1 MKRMILFLGLGS
13 LLTLSCTKRNTT
25 IIGGAD
31 QPTAI
36 FIADSLT
43 LQGKGLEL
51 TCQMHR
57 LANNET
63 YIKYCSHSDEINK
76 LAAHIGRTDYSV
88 PKKIFA
94 ISHLK
99 SIQNFETD
107 STIRT
112 LLADKMVRTIP
123 SLINAQS
130 GSTTLAAT
138 TLFVTEDVFL
148 HNSLKESTIYLYVYE
163 GDCSSMVLFQ
173 PHKDHIVQAH
183 ACFVIHSLL
192 KTIQSADDVKRF
204 FKETIQLEGIMVQ
217 ELTTTSKS

>member
-36 FIADSLT
+36 FITDPLT

>member
-36 FIADSLT
+36 FITDPLT
-43 LQGKGLEL
+43 LQEKGLEL
-51 TCQMHR
+51 TCQMHC
-57 LANNET
+57 LANNEA

>member
-13 LLTLSCTKRNTT
+13 LLTLSCTKRYTT
-25 IIGGAD
+25 IIGGANH
-31 QPTAI
+31 PTAI

-192 KTIQSADDVKRF
+192 KTIQSADDIKRF

>member
-1 MKRMILFLGLGS
+1 MKRIILFLGLGS
-13 LLTLSCTKRNTT
+13 LLTLSCVKRNTT

-36 FIADSLT
+36 FVADHLT
-43 LQGKGLEL
+43 LQEKGLEL
-51 TCQMHR
+51 TRQMHR

-76 LAAHIGRTDYSV
+76 LAAHIARTDYSM
-88 PKKIFA
+88 PRKIFA
-94 ISHLK
+94 IRHLN
-99 SIQNFETD
+99 SIQDFGAD
-107 STIRT
+107 STIRA

-138 TLFVTEDVFL
+138 SLFVTEDVFL
-148 HNSLKESTIYLYVYE
+148 HNSLKESTIYLYIYE

-173 PHKDHIVQAH
+173 PHKDHIVQAY
-183 ACFVIHSLL
+183 ASFVIHPLL
-192 KTIQSADDVKRF
+192 KTIHSADDVKRF

-217 ELTTTSKS
+217 ELTITNKP

>member
-1 MKRMILFLGLGS
+1 MKRMILLLSLGCI
-13 LLTLSCTKRNTT
+13 LTLSCAKRNTT

-36 FIADSLT
+36 FVADHLT
-43 LQGKGLEL
+43 LQEKGLEL

-57 LANNET
+57 LANNEA

-76 LAAHIGRTDYSV
+76 LAAHIARTDYSM
-88 PKKIFA
+88 PRKIFA
-94 ISHLK
+94 IRHLN
-99 SIQNFETD
+99 SIQDFETD
-107 STIRT
+107 STIRA

-138 TLFVTEDVFL
+138 SLFVTEDVFL
-148 HNSLKESTIYLYVYE
+148 HNSLKESTIYLYIYE

-173 PHKDHIVQAH
+173 PHKDHIVQAY
-183 ACFVIHSLL
+183 ACFVIHPLL
-192 KTIQSADDVKRF
+192 KTIHSADDVKRF

>member
-13 LLTLSCTKRNTT
+13 LLTLSCTKRYTT

-63 YIKYCSHSDEINK
+63 DIKYCSHSDEINK

-163 GDCSSMVLFQ
+163 GDCCSMVLFQ

>member
-1 MKRMILFLGLGS
+1 MKRMILLLSLGC
-13 LLTLSCTKRNTT
+13 LLTLSCTKRYTT

-112 LLADKMVRTIP
+112 LLADKMMRTIP

-138 TLFVTEDVFL
+138 SLFVTEDVFL

-192 KTIQSADDVKRF
+192 KTIQSADDIKRF

>member
-13 LLTLSCTKRNTT
+13 LLTLSCTKRYTT

-63 YIKYCSHSDEINK
+63 DIKYCSHSDEINK

>member
-1 MKRMILFLGLGS
+1 MKRMILFLGLGC
-13 LLTLSCTKRNTT
+13 LLTLSCAKRNTT

-36 FIADSLT
+36 FVADHLSL
-43 LQGKGLEL
+43 QEKGLEL
-51 TCQMHR
+51 IRQMHR
-57 LANNET
+57 LANNEA

-76 LAAHIGRTDYSV
+76 LAEHIARTDYSV
-88 PKKIFA
+88 PRKIFA

-99 SIQNFETD
+99 SIQDFETD
-107 STIRT
+107 STIRA

-138 TLFVTEDVFL
+138 SLFVTEDVFL
-148 HNSLKESTIYLYVYE
+148 HNYLKESTIYLYIYE

-173 PHKDHIVQAH
+173 PHKDHIVQAY
-183 ACFVIHSLL
+183 ACFVIHPLL
-192 KTIQSADDVKRF
+192 KTIHSADDVKRF

-217 ELTTTSKS
+217 ELTITNKS

>member
-13 LLTLSCTKRNTT
+13 LLTLSCTKRYTT

-43 LQGKGLEL
+43 LQEKGLEL
-51 TCQMHR
+51 TGQMHC
-57 LANNET
+57 LANNEA

>member
-13 LLTLSCTKRNTT
+13 LLTLSCTKRYTT

-183 ACFVIHSLL
+183 ACFVIHPLL
-192 KTIQSADDVKRF
+192 KTIDSADDVKRF

-217 ELTTTSKS
+217 ELTTGKS

>member
-1 MKRMILFLGLGS
+1 MKRMILFFGLGC
-13 LLTLSCTKRNTT
+13 LLTLSCAKRNTT

-43 LQGKGLEL
+43 LQEKGLEL
-51 TCQMHR
+51 TRQMHC
-57 LANNET
+57 LANNEA

-76 LAAHIGRTDYSV
+76 LATHIARTDYSV
-88 PKKIFA
+88 PRKIFA
-94 ISHLK
+94 ISHFK
-99 SIQNFETD
+99 SIQDFETD
-107 STIRT
+107 ITIRT
-112 LLADKMVRTIP
+112 LLADKMIRTIP

>member
-1 MKRMILFLGLGS
+1 MKRMILFLGLGC
-13 LLTLSCTKRNTT
+13 LLTLSCAKRNTT

-36 FIADSLT
+36 FVTDHLT
-43 LQGKGLEL
+43 LQEKGLEL
-51 TCQMHR
+51 TRQMHR
-57 LANNET
+57 LANNEA

-76 LAAHIGRTDYSV
+76 QAAHIARTNYSM
-88 PKKIFA
+88 PRKIFA

-99 SIQNFETD
+99 SIQDFEAD

-130 GSTTLAAT
+130 GSTTLT
-138 TLFVTEDVFL
+138 TTSLFVTEDVFL
-148 HNSLKESTIYLYVYE
+148 HNYLKESTIYLYIYE

-173 PHKDHIVQAH
+173 PHKDHIVQAY
-183 ACFVIHSLL
+183 ASFVIHPLL
-192 KTIQSADDVKRF
+192 KTIHSADDVKRF

-217 ELTTTSKS
+217 ELTITNKS

>member
-13 LLTLSCTKRNTT
+13 LLTLSCTKRYTT
-25 IIGGAD
+25 IIGGANH
-31 QPTAI
+31 PTAI

-130 GSTTLAAT
+130 GSTTLAVT
-138 TLFVTEDVFL
+138 SLFVTEDVFL

>member
-1 MKRMILFLGLGS
+1 MKRMILLLSLGS
-13 LLTLSCTKRNTT
+13 ILTLSCAKRNTT

-36 FIADSLT
+36 FVADHLT
-43 LQGKGLEL
+43 LQEKGLEL
-51 TCQMHR
+51 TSQMHR

-76 LAAHIGRTDYSV
+76 LAAHIARTDYSV
-88 PKKIFA
+88 PRKIFA

-99 SIQNFETD
+99 SIQDFEAD

-138 TLFVTEDVFL
+138 SLFVTEDVFL
-148 HNSLKESTIYLYVYE
+148 HNSLKESTIYLYIYKD
-163 GDCSSMVLFQ
+163 DCSSMVLFQ
-173 PHKDHIVQAH
+173 PHKDQIVQAY
-183 ACFVIHSLL
+183 ACFLIHPLL
-192 KTIQSADDVKRF
+192 KTIHSADDVKRF
-204 FKETIQLEGIMVQ
+204 FNETIQLEGIMVQ

>member
-1 MKRMILFLGLGS
+1 MKRMILLLSLGS
-13 LLTLSCTKRNTT
+13 ILTLSCAKRNTT

-36 FIADSLT
+36 FVADHLT
-43 LQGKGLEL
+43 LQEKGLEL

-76 LAAHIGRTDYSV
+76 LAAHIARTDYSI
-88 PKKIFA
+88 PRKIFA

-99 SIQNFETD
+99 SIQDFEAD
-107 STIRT
+107 STIRA

-138 TLFVTEDVFL
+138 SLFITEDVFL
-148 HNSLKESTIYLYVYE
+148 HNSLKESTIYLYIYE

-173 PHKDHIVQAH
+173 PHKDQIVQAY
-183 ACFVIHSLL
+183 ASFVIHPLL
-192 KTIQSADDVKRF
+192 KTIHSADDVKRF
-204 FKETIQLEGIMVQ
+204 FKETIQLERIMVQ
-217 ELTTTSKS
+217 ELITSKS

>member
-13 LLTLSCTKRNTT
+13 LLTLSCTKRYTT

-43 LQGKGLEL
+43 LQEKGLEL
-51 TCQMHR
+51 TGQMHC
-57 LANNET
+57 LANNEA

-76 LAAHIGRTDYSV
+76 LAAHIARTDYSV

-138 TLFVTEDVFL
+138 SLFVTEDVFL

>member
-1 MKRMILFLGLGS
+1 MKRMILLLSLGS
-13 LLTLSCTKRNTT
+13 ILTLSCAKRNTT
-25 IIGGAD
+25 IIGEAD

-36 FIADSLT
+36 FVADHLT
-43 LQGKGLEL
+43 LQEKGLEL

-57 LANNET
+57 LANSET

-76 LAAHIGRTDYSV
+76 LAAHIARTDYSI
-88 PKKIFA
+88 PRKIFA

-99 SIQNFETD
+99 SIQDFETD

-138 TLFVTEDVFL
+138 SLFVTEDVFL
-148 HNSLKESTIYLYVYE
+148 HNSLKESTIYLYIYE

-173 PHKDHIVQAH
+173 PHKDQIVQAY
-183 ACFVIHSLL
+183 ACFVIHPLL
-192 KTIQSADDVKRF
+192 KTIHSADDVKRF

>member
-1 MKRMILFLGLGS
+1 MKRMILLLSLGC
-13 LLTLSCTKRNTT
+13 LLTLSCTKRYTT

-76 LAAHIGRTDYSV
+76 LAAYIGRTDYSV

-112 LLADKMVRTIP
+112 LLADKMMRTIP

-138 TLFVTEDVFL
+138 SLFVTEDVFL

-192 KTIQSADDVKRF
+192 KTIQSADDIKRF

>member
-1 MKRMILFLGLGS
+1 MKRMILFLGLGC
-13 LLTLSCTKRNTT
+13 LLTLSCAKRNTT

-36 FIADSLT
+36 FVADHLT
-43 LQGKGLEL
+43 LQEKGLEL
-51 TCQMHR
+51 IRQMHR
-57 LANNET
+57 LANNEA

-76 LAAHIGRTDYSV
+76 LAAHIARTDYSV
-88 PKKIFA
+88 PRKIFA

-99 SIQNFETD
+99 SIQDFEAD

-138 TLFVTEDVFL
+138 SLFVTEDVFL
-148 HNSLKESTIYLYVYE
+148 HNYLKESTIYLYIYE

-173 PHKDHIVQAH
+173 PHKDHIVQAY
-183 ACFVIHSLL
+183 ACFVIHPLL
-192 KTIQSADDVKRF
+192 KTIHSADDVKRF

-217 ELTTTSKS
+217 ELTITNKP

>member
-13 LLTLSCTKRNTT
+13 LLTLSCTKRYTT

-88 PKKIFA
+88 PKRIFA

-173 PHKDHIVQAH
+173 PHKDHIVQAY
-183 ACFVIHSLL
+183 ACFVIHPLL

>member
-13 LLTLSCTKRNTT
+13 LLTLSCTKRYTT

-51 TCQMHR
+51 TGQMHC
-57 LANNET
+57 LANNEA

-76 LAAHIGRTDYSV
+76 LATHIARSDYSV

>member
-13 LLTLSCTKRNTT
+13 LLTLSCTKRYTT

-112 LLADKMVRTIP
+112 LLADKMMRTIP

>member
-1 MKRMILFLGLGS
+1 MKRMIFLLSLGC
-13 LLTLSCTKRNTT
+13 LLTLSCAKRNTT

-31 QPTAI
+31 QSTAI
-36 FIADSLT
+36 FVADHLT
-43 LQGKGLEL
+43 LQEKGLEL
-51 TCQMHR
+51 TRQMHR
-57 LANNET
+57 LANNEA

-76 LAAHIGRTDYSV
+76 LAAHIAPTDYSV
-88 PKKIFA
+88 PRKIFA

-99 SIQNFETD
+99 SIQDFEAD

-138 TLFVTEDVFL
+138 SLFVTEDVFL
-148 HNSLKESTIYLYVYE
+148 HNYLKESTIYLYIYE

-173 PHKDHIVQAH
+173 PHKDHIVQAY
-183 ACFVIHSLL
+183 ACFVIHPLL
-192 KTIQSADDVKRF
+192 KTIHSADDVKRF

-217 ELTTTSKS
+217 ELTITNKS

>member
-1 MKRMILFLGLGS
+1 MKRMILFLGLGC
-13 LLTLSCTKRNTT
+13 LLTLSCAKRNTT

-36 FIADSLT
+36 FVADHLT
-43 LQGKGLEL
+43 LQEKGLEL
-51 TCQMHR
+51 TRQMHR
-57 LANNET
+57 LANNEA

-76 LAAHIGRTDYSV
+76 QAAHIARTDYSV
-88 PKKIFA
+88 PRKIFA

-99 SIQNFETD
+99 SIQDFETD
-107 STIRT
+107 STIRA

-138 TLFVTEDVFL
+138 SLFVTEDVFL
-148 HNSLKESTIYLYVYE
+148 HNNLKESTIYLYIYE
-163 GDCSSMVLFQ
+163 GDCSSMILFQ
-173 PHKDHIVQAH
+173 PHKDHIVQAY
-183 ACFVIHSLL
+183 ACFVIHPLL
-192 KTIQSADDVKRF
+192 KTIHSADDVKRF

-217 ELTTTSKS
+217 ELTITNKS

>member
-1 MKRMILFLGLGS
+1 MILLLGLGC
-13 LLTLSCTKRNTT
+13 LLTLSCAKRNTT

-36 FIADSLT
+36 FVADHLT
-43 LQGKGLEL
+43 LQEKGLEL

-57 LANNET
+57 LANNEA

-76 LAAHIGRTDYSV
+76 LAAHIARTDYSM
-88 PKKIFA
+88 PRKIFA

-99 SIQNFETD
+99 SIQDFETD
-107 STIRT
+107 STIRA

-138 TLFVTEDVFL
+138 SLFVTEDVFL
-148 HNSLKESTIYLYVYE
+148 HNNLKESTIYLYIYE
-163 GDCSSMVLFQ
+163 GDCSCMVLFQ
-173 PHKDHIVQAH
+173 PHKDQIVQAY
-183 ACFVIHSLL
+183 ACFVIHPLL
-192 KTIQSADDVKRF
+192 KTIHSADDVKRF

-217 ELTTTSKS
+217 ELTITNKP

>member
-1 MKRMILFLGLGS
+1 
-13 LLTLSCTKRNTT
+13 
-25 IIGGAD
+25 
-31 QPTAI
+31 
-36 FIADSLT
+36 
-43 LQGKGLEL
+43 
-51 TCQMHR
+51 MHR
-57 LANNET
+57 LANNEA

-76 LAAHIGRTDYSV
+76 QAAHIARTDYSV
-88 PKKIFA
+88 PRKIFA

-99 SIQNFETD
+99 SIQDFEAD

-138 TLFVTEDVFL
+138 SLFVTEDVFL
-148 HNSLKESTIYLYVYE
+148 HNSLKESTIYLYIYE

-173 PHKDHIVQAH
+173 PHKDHIVQAY
-183 ACFVIHSLL
+183 ACFVIHPLL
-192 KTIQSADDVKRF
+192 KTIHSADDVKRF

-217 ELTTTSKS
+217 ELTITNKS